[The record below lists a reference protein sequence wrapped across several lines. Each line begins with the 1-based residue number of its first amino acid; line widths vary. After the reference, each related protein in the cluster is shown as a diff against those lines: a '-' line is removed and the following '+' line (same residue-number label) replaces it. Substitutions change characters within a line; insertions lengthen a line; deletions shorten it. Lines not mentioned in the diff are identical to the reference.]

1 MKILFLLLISLS
13 LHAKSMNSS
22 IAFNA
27 EVFEK
32 AKKEN
37 KIIIM
42 DLEAVWCHWCH
53 VMDQT
58 TYQDKKVLELLEKH
72 FIFVKVDHDA
82 RPDLA
87 QRYREYGWPA
97 TIFFNADGTEIVKR
111 TGYIAPKN
119 MVNLLN
125 AIIKDPSPEEEQ
137 KIVKSFAAR
146 SSLTESLKTILEQR
160 HDDYYDNKL
169 GGLKSSQ
176 KYLEIDA
183 IEYAMNQAFHG
194 NKVQKERAKKTLDAA
209 IKLIDPVWGGAYQY
223 STHGD
228 WEHAHYEKIM
238 RTQTRYIKTY
248 ALAAK
253 QFNEPKYLEASKQVA
268 SYMFRFLQNEKGAF
282 YVSQDA
288 DLKQGTK
295 AHDYFTYDNKKRLSL
310 GIPNIDKNLYASSQ
324 GGMIESLVYLYEASN
339 EEKYLNEALKTANW
353 TFSNR
358 LVRGGGFSH
367 GEESNILYL
376 DDNIKMGKAF
386 LALYRSTGEVRWL
399 IQAVQLGKFL
409 EKKFK
414 APKAGIF
421 TATDNGT
428 PIKPVR
434 QLDENIQSARFL
446 NLLAHY
452 SGKKRYKAFA
462 QHIMKYLTTESIA
475 TRRITEAGILL
486 ADYELNHDP
495 LHLTVNGK
503 FLDKRTEALKKVA
516 LSNAPWYSR
525 IDLINLKKAKAYND
539 NISYPKQAKPASYIC
554 TESLCSNPIF
564 KAKAF
569 QEIINKIKDSTS
581 NYP

>member
-1 MKILFLLLISLS
+1 
-13 LHAKSMNSS
+13 
-22 IAFNA
+22 
-27 EVFEK
+27 
-32 AKKEN
+32 
-37 KIIIM
+37 M
-42 DLEAVWCHWCH
+42 DK
-53 VMDQT
+53 T

-97 TIFFNADGTEIVKR
+97 TIFFNGEGTEIVKR
-111 TGYIAPKN
+111 SGYIAPDK

-125 AIIKDPSPEEEQ
+125 AIVKDPSPEEEG
-137 KIVKSFAAR
+137 KSTQNFTDK
-146 SSLTESLKTILEQR
+146 SSLTKALIKTLKKS
-160 HDDYYDNKL
+160 HDDYFDSEL

-183 IEYAMNQAFHG
+183 IEYAMNEALHG
-194 NKVQKERAKKTLDAA
+194 DKTQEKRAKKTLDAA

-228 WEHAHYEKIM
+228 WKHAHYEKIM

-253 QFNEPKYLEASKQVA
+253 QFKSKKYLNASKKVA
-268 SYMFRFLQNEKGAF
+268 SYMFRFLQNEEGAF

-288 DLKQGTK
+288 DLEQGTK
-295 AHDYFTYDNKKRLSL
+295 AHDFFTYDNEKRLSL
-310 GIPNIDKNLYASSQ
+310 GIPKIDKHLYASSQ

-339 EEKYLNEALKTANW
+339 DEKYLNEALRTANW

-367 GEESNILYL
+367 DEDASILYL
-376 DDNIKMGKAF
+376 NDNIRMGKAF

-414 APKAGIF
+414 APKAGIL

-434 QLDENIQSARFL
+434 QLDENIQAARFM

-452 SGKKRYKAFA
+452 SGKERHRKFA
-462 QHIMKYLTTESIA
+462 EHIMKYLTTESVA

-503 FLDKRTEALKKVA
+503 FSDERTKSLKAVALK
-516 LSNAPWYSR
+516 NAPWYSR
-525 IDLINLKKAKAYND
+525 IDLIDLNKEKAYNKD
-539 NISYPKQAKPASYIC
+539 ISYPKQEKPAAFIC
-554 TESLCSNPIF
+554 TESQCSYPLF
-564 KAKAF
+564 TAEEF
-569 QEIINKIKDSTS
+569 QEIITKFK
-581 NYP
+581 